1 MEFKDYYDILGVK
14 PDASEAEIKAAY
26 RKLARQYHP
35 DKNKEAGA
43 EDKFKAVNEANEV
56 LRDKEKRRAY
66 DQVRAGGYRGGEQFR
81 PPPGFGQGFDFGD
94 GAGEGDFSDFF
105 ESLFGRGAGG
115 HRGQPR
121 ARRGRDVQAQV
132 QIDLQTAFDGG
143 RTRVALH
150 DSHGNERV
158 LEVKIPAGIQPGQV
172 IRLSGQGHAGAAG
185 GPSGDLLLEVAI
197 RDDAR
202 FRLDGRNVLHVLP
215 IAPGRRRWA
224 PRCRCRR
231 WPVRWTCVF
240 PRGRSRARSCGS
252 RDVACRV
259 RRRATSWWNCRSAR
273 PRPTTTSSA
282 RPTRHCTSISRTTT
296 RAAEPLVRPL
306 AANEN
311 GAHGR
316 RFHVF

>member
-43 EDKFKAVNEANEV
+43 EDKFKAINEANEV

-81 PPPGFGQGFDFGD
+81 PPPGFGQGYDFGD
-94 GAGEGDFSDFF
+94 GGAGEGDFSDFF

-202 FRLDGRNVLHVLP
+202 FKLDGLNVLHVLP
-215 IAPGRRRWA
+215 IAPWEAALGATVPVPTLAGTVDLRIPAGSQSGKKLRLKGRGMPGAQPGDQLVELSIRTPPADDDKQRKA
-224 PRCRCRR
+224 YESLHKH
-231 WPVRWTCVF
+231 F
-240 PRGRSRARSCGS
+240 ADYNPRG
-252 RDVACRV
+252 
-259 RRRATSWWNCRSAR
+259 
-273 PRPTTTSSA
+273 
-282 RPTRHCTSISRTTT
+282 
-296 RAAEPLVRPL
+296 
-306 AANEN
+306 
-311 GAHGR
+311 
-316 RFHVF
+316 

>member
-81 PPPGFGQGFDFGD
+81 PPPGFGQGYDFGD
-94 GAGEGDFSDFF
+94 GGAGEGDFSDFF

-185 GPSGDLLLEVAI
+185 GPNGDLLLEVAI

-202 FRLDGRNVLHVLP
+202 FKLDGRNVLHVLP
-215 IAPGRRRWA
+215 ITPWEAALGATVPVPTLAGTVDLRIPAGSQSGKKLRLKGRGMPGAQPGDQLVELSIRTPPADDDKQRKA
-224 PRCRCRR
+224 YESLHKH
-231 WPVRWTCVF
+231 F
-240 PRGRSRARSCGS
+240 ADYDPRG
-252 RDVACRV
+252 
-259 RRRATSWWNCRSAR
+259 
-273 PRPTTTSSA
+273 
-282 RPTRHCTSISRTTT
+282 
-296 RAAEPLVRPL
+296 
-306 AANEN
+306 
-311 GAHGR
+311 
-316 RFHVF
+316 

>member
-43 EDKFKAVNEANEV
+43 EDRFKAVNEANEV

-81 PPPGFGQGFDFGD
+81 PPPGFGQGHDFG

-115 HRGQPR
+115 QRGQPR

-150 DSHGNERV
+150 DGHGGERV

-172 IRLSGQGHAGAAG
+172 IRLSGQGQSGAAG
-185 GPSGDLLLEVAI
+185 GPNGDLLLEVAI

-202 FRLDGRNVLHVLP
+202 FRLEGRNVLHVLP
-215 IAPGRRRWA
+215 IAPWEAALGATVPVPTLAGTVDLRIPAGSQSGKKLRLKGRGMPGAQPGDQLVELSIRTPPADDDKQRKA
-224 PRCRCRR
+224 YESLHKHFADYDPR
-231 WPVRWTCVF
+231 
-240 PRGRSRARSCGS
+240 S
-252 RDVACRV
+252 
-259 RRRATSWWNCRSAR
+259 
-273 PRPTTTSSA
+273 
-282 RPTRHCTSISRTTT
+282 
-296 RAAEPLVRPL
+296 
-306 AANEN
+306 
-311 GAHGR
+311 
-316 RFHVF
+316 